1 MAGNKDFGVKKLV
14 ATWKNTQSALGYRT
28 LWDKFWKRL
37 RTTSQQRN
45 RRLGSTKPQAYGSL
59 EPRQLLA
66 SAGLESNTLP
76 TIDGLGAELV
86 PQIEVQNQD
95 SLSVDAT
102 SSAIQSW
109 QRDGVVID
117 RASDLV

>member
-1 MAGNKDFGVKKLV
+1 MRSPSVDNHAGPFEGLSGNSGLKDHCQLDG
-14 ATWKNTQSALGYRT
+14 QE
-28 LWDKFWKRL
+28 KR
-37 RTTSQQRN
+37 
-45 RRLGSTKPQAYGSL
+45 RRGTTKPQVYGSL

-66 SAGLESNTLP
+66 SAGPESNTLP